1 MSEPLR
7 TLGRYALKRRL
18 AAGGMGEVYLG
29 EVQGAANFTKQ
40 VAIKR
45 ILPHL
50 AANEAFV
57 AKFIDEANVTV
68 QLHHGNIVP
77 VLELTDEGGEL
88 FIVMEYLPGRDLKAV
103 LHRLKA
109 QRRTFP
115 VDLAL
120 FVAGEICDG
129 LDYAHRRTGSDGHPL
144 HIVHRDVSPSNVML
158 GAAGEVKLV
167 DFGIAR
173 ARGSLHQSISGT
185 LQGKF
190 AYMSPEQAEG
200 LHVDARSDI
209 FSTGLVL
216 YEMLTGSRPLEG
228 DSETETLR
236 RVRQARI
243 APPSSLRPDVPP
255 EVDALV
261 LKALAPA
268 PEARHVT
275 AAAMR
280 REMSVVLAALHS
292 PADASM
298 LHRFLADV
306 FPEGVVPQTADAGP
320 LSMDDALKLQLGALT
335 PSVDSMGSTR
345 TATGPSGAVRKPA
358 TFSTDDAPSAPAR
371 SAPPPSA
378 PALPVAEPSLS
389 SVPPVFS
396 PSGTQPAVLVSPV
409 TPPARPLIGR
419 RVLVGFVGLVLA
431 TAAAWAYLERPVPA
445 TLTVVTVPPAPAGL
459 EVRVD
464 GSPLQGAFV
473 GAVGD
478 QVEVCA
484 EARDFERRCRG
495 PVALRAGLN
504 PVSIELQPRM
514 VVFRFEAE
522 PANTTVVV
530 EGIKDPFPQGTS
542 QNVVLGEAVTVVWQ
556 APGHRTLEQK
566 YDLFQFAERR
576 LRARLEPDPDAVGPP
591 PSAAASNAARTQEPP
606 AVPSTPSR
614 TNETA
619 VARPRPVLLQSTPE
633 GAEVLADGKVL
644 GRTPLEVPA
653 PRSAQLYRLRAPGF
667 AEATLRLEPGVG
679 SPPRVEMVQNA
690 PGYLSVRVEPAA
702 GTLLLDGR
710 DTGKNVLR
718 AHAIPAGAHTLQA
731 RFLDRLSPVRQI
743 EIEPGK
749 TLELPAYDLSPPP
762 EDRAADGVPHP

>member
-57 AKFIDEANVTV
+57 AKFIDEANVMV

-77 VLELTDEGGEL
+77 VLELADEGGEL

-109 QRRTFP
+109 QRRAFP

-129 LDYAHRRTGSDGHPL
+129 LDYAHRRTGTDGHPL

-216 YEMLTGSRPLEG
+216 YEMLTGARPLEG

-236 RVRQARI
+236 RVRQARV
-243 APPSSLRPDVPP
+243 APPSTLRADIPP

-261 LKALAPA
+261 LRALAPA

-280 REMSVVLAALHS
+280 REMAVVLASLHS
-292 PADASM
+292 AADASR
-298 LHRFLADV
+298 LHRFLAEV

-345 TATGPSGAVRKPA
+345 TATGPSGLARKPS
-358 TFSTDDAPSAPAR
+358 TFSTDDAPSAPPGPPR
-371 SAPPPSA
+371 SPPPSTG
-378 PALPVAEPSLS
+378 PVAPLTGPSLLS
-389 SVPPVFS
+389 SPPSGSASGAQPAVSITVPPV
-396 PSGTQPAVLVSPV
+396 PV
-409 TPPARPLIGR
+409 APRPLIGR
-419 RVLVGFVGLVLA
+419 RVLAGLIVLVLGTFGLV
-431 TAAAWAYLERPVPA
+431 AYLNRPVPA
-445 TLTVVTVPPAPAGL
+445 TLTVTTVPPGAPGL
-459 EVRVD
+459 EVRIDGVD
-464 GSPLQGAFV
+464 LEGVHTGS
-473 GAVGD
+473 VGD
-478 QVEVCA
+478 QVEICA
-484 EARDFERRCRG
+484 EARDYERRCRG
-495 PVALRAGLN
+495 PIVLRAGAN

-514 VVFRFEAE
+514 VLFRFEAE
-522 PANTTVVV
+522 PPATTVVV
-530 EGIKDPFPQGTS
+530 EGIKEPFPQGTS
-542 QNVVLGEAVTVVWQ
+542 QNVVLGDAVTVVWQ
-556 APGHRTLEQK
+556 APGYRTLEKK
-566 YDLFQFAERR
+566 YDLFALAERR
-576 LRARLEPDPDAVGPP
+576 LRERLEPDPDA
-591 PSAAASNAARTQEPP
+591 
-606 AVPSTPSR
+606 AVPSTAAPPTEAPAPPTGPSR
-614 TNETA
+614 PGEPSTSK
-619 VARPRPVLLQSTPE
+619 PRPVLIQSAPE
-633 GAEVLADGKVL
+633 GAEVIVDGKVL
-644 GRTPLEVPA
+644 GRTPLDLAA
-653 PRSAQLYRLRAPGF
+653 PRSVQTVRLRAPGH
-667 AEATLRLEPGVG
+667 AEATLRLEPGAG
-679 SPPRVEMVQNA
+679 SPPRVELVQNA

-718 AHAIPAGAHTLQA
+718 AFAIPAGTHTLQA
-731 RFLDRLSPVRQI
+731 RFLDRPSPVRQI

-749 TLELPAYDLSPPP
+749 TLELPAIDLTAP
-762 EDRAADGVPHP
+762 EDRAADGVPQP

>member
-77 VLELTDEGGEL
+77 VLELADEGGEL
-88 FIVMEYLPGRDLKAV
+88 FIVMEYLPGRDLKAI

-109 QRRTFP
+109 QRRSFP
-115 VDLAL
+115 IDLAL

-129 LDYAHRRTGSDGHPL
+129 LDYAHRRTGADGHPL

-200 LHVDARSDI
+200 LQVDPRSDI

-216 YEMLTGSRPLEG
+216 YEMLTGGRPLEG
-228 DSETETLR
+228 DSETDTLR
-236 RVRQARI
+236 RVRQARV
-243 APPSSLRPDVPP
+243 APPSTLRSDIPP
-255 EVDALV
+255 EIDALV

-280 REMSVVLAALHS
+280 REMATVLASLHS
-292 PADASM
+292 AADASM

-306 FPEGVVPQTADAGP
+306 FPEGVVPQAADAGP

-345 TATGPSGAVRKPA
+345 TATGPSGLAHRPSASV
-358 TFSTDDAPSAPAR
+358 TDDATPDPPDRPRSRPRASESPLPVTGPSLV
-371 SAPPPSA
+371 SSPPPASA
-378 PALPVAEPSLS
+378 
-389 SVPPVFS
+389 
-396 PSGTQPAVLVSPV
+396 SGSQPAVSITEPPV
-409 TPPARPLIGR
+409 PVAPRPLIGR
-419 RVLVGFVGLVLA
+419 RVLASLIVLVLV
-431 TAAAWAYLERPVPA
+431 TFGLLAYINQPVAA
-445 TLTVVTVPPAPAGL
+445 TLMVTTVPPVATGL
-459 EVRVD
+459 EIRLD
-464 GSPLQGAFV
+464 GV
-473 GAVGD
+473 GLTGLHTGSAGD
-478 QVEVCA
+478 LVEICA
-484 EARDFERRCRG
+484 EARDYERRCRG
-495 PVALRAGLN
+495 PVVLRAGAN
-504 PVSIELQPRM
+504 PVSIELLPRM
-514 VVFRFEAE
+514 VLFRFEAE
-522 PANTTVVV
+522 PPATTVVV
-530 EGIKDPFPQGTS
+530 EGIKEPFLQGTA

-556 APGHRTLEQK
+556 APGHHTLEKK
-566 YDLFQFAERR
+566 YNLFEFPERR
-576 LRARLEPDPDAVGPP
+576 IRARLEPAPETAAPSAQAQPTEPPAP
-591 PSAAASNAARTQEPP
+591 PSAPFRPGDPSAPKPR
-606 AVPSTPSR
+606 AV
-614 TNETA
+614 
-619 VARPRPVLLQSTPE
+619 LIQSAPE

-644 GRTPLEVPA
+644 GRTPLELAA
-653 PRSAQLYRLRAPGF
+653 PRSVQSYRLRANGY
-667 AEATLRLEPGVG
+667 AEATLRLEPGNS
-679 SPPRVEMVQNA
+679 SPPRVELVPTA

-718 AHAIPAGAHTLQA
+718 THAIPAGTHTLQA

-743 EIEPGK
+743 EIESGK
-749 TLELPAYDLSPPP
+749 TLELLAIDLTAP
-762 EDRAADGVPHP
+762 EDRAADGVP